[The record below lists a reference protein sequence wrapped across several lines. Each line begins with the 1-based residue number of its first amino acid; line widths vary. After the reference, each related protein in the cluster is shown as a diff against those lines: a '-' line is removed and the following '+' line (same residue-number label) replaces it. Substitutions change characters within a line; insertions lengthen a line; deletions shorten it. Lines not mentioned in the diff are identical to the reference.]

1 MQICRSGFRRCPN
14 AGRRISCAP
23 RDEKLTF
30 EAFLNIE
37 EDDGGVGGDDG
48 GDDGEIEADT
58 ISTFSR
64 LILIF
69 DEGHAHDFAK
79 PPSTQNFI
87 HFYISS
93 FSKISF
99 TSSSSSSSSSSV
111 EKRRNPFSKNFAKYL
126 NDFERLSK
134 IFIKIPQKTKFIA
147 RGNISRMPKAS
158 EF

>member
-1 MQICRSGFRRCPN
+1 MQICRSGFRCCPN

-99 TSSSSSSSSSSV
+99 TSSSV
-111 EKRRNPFSKNFAKYL
+111 EKRRNPFSKNFAKYS
-126 NDFERLSK
+126 NDFERLSE